1 MDTKLKEEI
10 DEAALEFWINYNYVG
25 KGIEEFEEW
34 LDDEEYN
41 SQYREVCQDPDC
53 DRVLDKDCP
62 IMCYDDLEGGD
73 MTLCHECYFDCKYYM
88 TDKNE
93 DNEEIIEEW
102 LDDDS

>member
-1 MDTKLKEEI
+1 MDAKLKEEI

-34 LDDEEYN
+34 LDEEEYN
-41 SQYREVCQDPDC
+41 SQYRQTCPDC
-53 DRVLDKDCP
+53 QCVLDKDCP

-73 MTLCHECYFDCKYYM
+73 MTLCHECYYDGKYYI

-93 DNEEIIEEW
+93 DNEDIIEEW
-102 LDDDS
+102 VNAE